1 MKLLTPQQMKA
12 IDKTATE
19 LLGIP
24 GIVLME
30 NAAMQV
36 VVKASSFLKGKNG
49 ANITV
54 LAGPGNNGGDAF
66 AVSRHLLA
74 MGHSVSVFSMCQIG
88 DFAGD
93 ARTNALILK
102 NMGLDIPVLS
112 DNSSLERLKL
122 SCRQS
127 DLVID
132 GLLGTGLNRDVEG
145 IWENVIEVINKYS
158 DVILSIDIAS
168 GVVGLTGKIRGSCVH
183 ADATVTFFL
192 PKIGMVQYPGAASMG
207 ELTVADIGIPY
218 ALAEDLDTPVLME
231 KEDIRDLLPVRR
243 PDGHKGTFGKILIF
257 AGSEGMTGAAYLCA
271 LSAYRTGSG
280 LIKLAVPKSIGGT
293 MSMLIPEAVQAQIP
307 EKDGHSCLQDKI
319 LLKRLVEDADV
330 VLFGP
335 GLSCNED
342 TGGILKA
349 LVECCEKPMVIDA
362 DGLNLLAA
370 EPSLLENLRCEAV
383 ITPHPAE
390 MGRLTGLGTDEVQK
404 DRIGIAKKFADEY
417 GLTVVLKGA
426 GTVIATN
433 DGRIAINPTGNSGMA
448 TAGSGDVLAGMIA
461 SLLGQGLP
469 TYEAAA
475 AGVYLHGLAGNFAAH
490 DKGTASLIASDI
502 IANIPQAFKEIA
514 NG

>member
-1 MKLLTPQQMKA
+1 
-12 IDKTATE
+12 
-19 LLGIP
+19 
-24 GIVLME
+24 
-30 NAAMQV
+30 
-36 VVKASSFLKGKNG
+36 
-49 ANITV
+49 
-54 LAGPGNNGGDAF
+54 
-66 AVSRHLLA
+66 
-74 MGHSVSVFSMCQIG
+74 
-88 DFAGD
+88 
-93 ARTNALILK
+93 
-102 NMGLDIPVLS
+102 
-112 DNSSLERLKL
+112 
-122 SCRQS
+122 
-127 DLVID
+127 
-132 GLLGTGLNRDVEG
+132 
-145 IWENVIEVINKYS
+145 
-158 DVILSIDIAS
+158 
-168 GVVGLTGKIRGSCVH
+168 
-183 ADATVTFFL
+183 
-192 PKIGMVQYPGAASMG
+192 
-207 ELTVADIGIPY
+207 
-218 ALAEDLDTPVLME
+218 ME

-307 EKDGHSCLQDKI
+307 EKDGHSCLQDKT
-319 LLKRLVEDADV
+319 LLKRLVEDSDV

-349 LVECCEKPMVIDA
+349 LVECCEKPMIIDA

-390 MGRLTGLGTDEVQK
+390 MGRLTGLGTGEVQK

-433 DGRIAINPTGNSGMA
+433 DGRIAINPTGNDGMA